1 MDEAFLE
8 KCKFYGFYKTDVFIV
23 QKGLFSSKIVFF
35 HDLSSRSIKCE
46 YRGLQGVTGG
56 YKGLRGVRE
65 AYSGL
70 QMVTGGYREL
80 QRVIGVLTGYMWLQE
95 IKGE

>member
-35 HDLSSRSIKCE
+35 STICHHVLLNASTGAYK
-46 YRGLQGVTGG
+46 GLQGVTRGYEG
-56 YKGLRGVRE
+56 LERLTAGYKWLQGVTESYKGL
-65 AYSGL
+65 
-70 QMVTGGYREL
+70 
-80 QRVIGVLTGYMWLQE
+80 
-95 IKGE
+95 